1 MADLRP
7 VLARIFK
14 WTTVAALVG
23 LGILAAAFWTMV
35 LGRFSAGGFHAGKG
49 VTAGEAIIVTP
60 ECAWP
65 YDVHDHDAESVCRLF
80 YNLSPE
86 EREKVLKARGPRP

>member
-1 MADLRP
+1 MGLRGL
-7 VLARIFK
+7 LARIFK
-14 WTTVAALVG
+14 WGTIAALTV
-23 LGILAAAFWTMV
+23 LAIVAAAFWTLI

-49 VTAGEAIIVTP
+49 VAAGETIAVTP

-65 YDVHDHDAESVCRLF
+65 YKVQDHEAESVCRLF

-86 EREKVLKARGPRP
+86 ERAKVVENRRH